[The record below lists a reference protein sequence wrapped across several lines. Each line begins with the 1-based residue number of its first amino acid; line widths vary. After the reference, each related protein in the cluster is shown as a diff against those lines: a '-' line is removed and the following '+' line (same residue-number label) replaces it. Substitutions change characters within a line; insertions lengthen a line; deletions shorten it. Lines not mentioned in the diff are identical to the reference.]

1 VAHDGKTFL
10 VQGFFFMIGDESN
23 LLKNINYTK
32 VGKASGDT
40 YNIDGEINP
49 MDWIVQVND
58 EAYGF
63 YKYDGSFTTPPCT
76 EGVEWIL
83 WRKPMTMSKEQWDYF
98 ALAVPVEIVYADNTG
113 NYRPVQSLGTREVK
127 LYLWELKNGKHT
139 FTQGEIAGISVGSL
153 AVLIIIALILAFISK
168 CCYAKKTQQVQYQEA
183 EKNDENKED
192 NKNDNNKIIN

>member
-1 VAHDGKTFL
+1 
-10 VQGFFFMIGDESN
+10 MIGDESHI
-23 LLKNINYTK
+23 LKNINYTK
-32 VGKASGDT
+32 VGDKAKDV

-76 EGVEWIL
+76 EGVEWIV

-98 ALAVPVEIVYADNTG
+98 AKAVTVETAGVTIDYAAGTG
-113 NYRPVQSLGTREVK
+113 NFRPVQSIGSRTVK

-139 FTQGEIAGISVGSL
+139 FTQKQIAGISVGSL

-168 CCYAKKTQQVQYQEA
+168 CCYAKKAQKLQYHEA

-192 NKNDNNKIIN
+192 NKKDNDKVIN